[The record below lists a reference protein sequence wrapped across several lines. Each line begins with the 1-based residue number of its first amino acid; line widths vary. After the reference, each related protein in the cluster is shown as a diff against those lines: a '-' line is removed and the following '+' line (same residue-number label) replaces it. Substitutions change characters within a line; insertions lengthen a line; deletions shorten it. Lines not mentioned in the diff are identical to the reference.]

1 MQGPV
6 SQSDDL
12 DALVGS
18 IVAGKYRIDRVL
30 GRGGMGA
37 VFSATNATI
46 GKRVALK
53 FLTHNTARDKSATM
67 RFQREAEAA
76 GVIESEHIVHVFDS
90 GTTEDGLPFLVM
102 ELLTG
107 EDLRS
112 RLQRE
117 GMLSIPHAI
126 EIATQVLRGLVR
138 AHALGIVHRDL
149 KPDNIFLCRRDDGSV
164 LAKIVDFGIS
174 KLSHGRAAKTLTRR
188 GTVLGT
194 AYYMAPEQAQAA
206 EGVDHR
212 ADLYGVGTLLFEMLA
227 GRPPHMAPT
236 HEAVLVA
243 ICTKDAPD
251 IRALRSDVPSG
262 LARTIERAL
271 ARDRD
276 ARIPSA
282 EEFLEEL
289 AGGPAPP
296 AIARAH
302 TAKSAAEPPLM
313 SSTTERRRLGTRRT
327 AVAGAMAA
335 LLGFTLTAVL
345 VARNKAPAAPAP
357 GEPHTKPVAPVDSA
371 LPRSPAVPG
380 PVEVVPLTNAALAAP
395 EASAPAAPLASSAP
409 RVTDRRPPPNP
420 GKPGSA
426 PQATADAGIARTLEL
441 STREP

>member
-1 MQGPV
+1 MQSPV
-6 SQSDDL
+6 PKSDDI

-18 IVAGKYRIDRVL
+18 VVAGKYRIDRVL

-53 FLTHNTARDKSATM
+53 FLTREAARDKSATL

-76 GVIESEHIVHVFDS
+76 GIIESEHIVHVFDS
-90 GTTEDGLPFLVM
+90 GTSEDGLPFLVM
-102 ELLTG
+102 ELLAG
-107 EDLRS
+107 EDLRT

-117 GMLSIPHAI
+117 GLLPIRDAVD
-126 EIATQVLRGLVR
+126 IATQVLRGLVR
-138 AHALGIVHRDL
+138 AHAAGIIHRDL
-149 KPDNIFLCRRDDGSV
+149 KPENVFLCRRDDGST

-212 ADLYGVGTLLFEMLA
+212 ADLYGAGTILFEMLT

-251 IRALRSDVPSG
+251 VRSLRPETPAS
-262 LARTIERAL
+262 LARVLERAL
-271 ARDRD
+271 AREREERIATARD
-276 ARIPSA
+276 
-282 EEFLEEL
+282 FLEEL
-289 AGGPAPP
+289 GGNPGPP
-296 AIARAH
+296 TAARAR
-302 TAKSAAEPPLM
+302 TAETAPLV

-327 AVAGAMAA
+327 AVAGILAA
-335 LLGFTLTAVL
+335 LGGFTLTAVL
-345 VARNKAPAAPAP
+345 VARSKSAHVEPSAEERATAAPVETPA
-357 GEPHTKPVAPVDSA
+357 TA
-371 LPRSPAVPG
+371 LPSPA
-380 PVEVVPLTNAALAAP
+380 PVEVVPL
-395 EASAPAAPLASSAP
+395 ASAPVAVSAGAGATARPSSEARAPEHRARPSSSKPNAAPSPGPSAG
-409 RVTDRRPPPNP
+409 V
-420 GKPGSA
+420 G
-426 PQATADAGIARTLEL
+426 RTLTL

>member
-1 MQGPV
+1 MQGPG
-6 SQSDDL
+6 SKSDDL

-18 IVAGKYRIDRVL
+18 VVAGKYRVDRVL

-53 FLTHNTARDKSATM
+53 FLTREAARDKSATQ

-90 GTTEDGLPFLVM
+90 GNTEDGLPFLVM
-102 ELLTG
+102 ELLSG
-107 EDLRS
+107 EDLRT

-117 GMLSIPHAI
+117 GMLSVQQAV
-126 EIATQVLRGLVR
+126 EITTQVLRGLVR
-138 AHALGIVHRDL
+138 AHAAGIVHRDL
-149 KPDNIFLCRRDDGSV
+149 KPDNIFLCRRDDGSL

-212 ADLYGVGTLLFEMLA
+212 ADLYGAGTLLFEMLA

-251 IRALRSDVPSG
+251 IRTLRPETPAG
-262 LARTIERAL
+262 LARVLERAL

-276 ARIPSA
+276 ARIGSA

-289 AGGPAPP
+289 AGGPVPGP
-296 AIARAH
+296 IARAH
-302 TAKSAAEPPLM
+302 TQANGAEPPLI
-313 SSTTERRRLGTRRT
+313 SSTTERRRAGTRRT
-327 AVAGAMAA
+327 AVAGVMAA

-345 VARNKAPAAPAP
+345 VARSKGPGADKPPESRSTSAPELTTTPAP
-357 GEPHTKPVAPVDSA
+357 PPV
-371 LPRSPAVPG
+371 VPKA
-380 PVEVVPLTNAALAAP
+380 VEVVPVTNAELAAP
-395 EASAPAAPLASSAP
+395 EASAAPASPSAQ
-409 RVTDRRPPPNP
+409 RTAERRPRPSSS
-420 GKPGSA
+420 KPSSA
-426 PQATADAGIARTLEL
+426 PQATVDAGVGRTLTL

>member
-1 MQGPV
+1 MQSPV
-6 SQSDDL
+6 PKSDDL

-18 IVAGKYRIDRVL
+18 VVAGKYRVDRVL

-37 VFSATNATI
+37 VFSATNVTI

-53 FLTHNTARDKSATM
+53 FLTREAARDKSATE

-90 GTTEDGLPFLVM
+90 GTTDDGLPFLVM

-107 EDLRS
+107 EDLRT

-117 GMLSIPHAI
+117 GMLSVPQAV
-126 EIATQVLRGLVR
+126 EITTQVVRGLVR
-138 AHALGIVHRDL
+138 AHAAGIIHRDL
-149 KPDNIFLCRRDDGSV
+149 KPDNVFLCRRDDGSV

-212 ADLYGVGTLLFEMLA
+212 ADLYGAGTILFEMLA
-227 GRPPHMAPT
+227 GRPPHVAPT

-251 IRALRSDVPSG
+251 IRTLRRDAPAG
-262 LARTIERAL
+262 LARLLERAL
-271 ARDRD
+271 ARDRNE
-276 ARIPSA
+276 RIASA
-282 EEFLEEL
+282 EEFLEGL
-289 AGGPAPP
+289 GGAPVPAE
-296 AIARAH
+296 IVRAR
-302 TAKSAAEPPLM
+302 TEPSGPEVVP
-313 SSTTERRRLGTRRT
+313 STTERRRLGTRRT
-327 AVAGAMAA
+327 AIAGVVAA

-345 VARNKAPAAPAP
+345 VARGKAKATTTTTSAALPPPTLAP
-357 GEPHTKPVAPVDSA
+357 EAPPLAPV
-371 LPRSPAVPG
+371 
-380 PVEVVPLTNAALAAP
+380 VEVVPVTNAPVAAP
-395 EASAPAAPLASSAP
+395 TASASTRARTSEPKARANAKPSESATKP
-409 RVTDRRPPPNP
+409 SVPPPT
-420 GKPGSA
+420 K
-426 PQATADAGIARTLEL
+426 ADAGIGRTLTL

>member
-1 MQGPV
+1 MQGPGPK
-6 SQSDDL
+6 SDDL

-18 IVAGKYRIDRVL
+18 VVAGKYRIDRVL

-53 FLTHNTARDKSATM
+53 FLTREAARDKSATQ

-90 GTTEDGLPFLVM
+90 GMTEDGLPFLVM
-102 ELLTG
+102 ELLAG
-107 EDLRS
+107 EDLRT

-117 GMLSIPHAI
+117 GMLLIPQAV

-138 AHALGIVHRDL
+138 AHSAGIVHRDL
-149 KPDNIFLCRRDDGSV
+149 KPDNIFLCRRDDGSL

-212 ADLYGVGTLLFEMLA
+212 ADLYGVGTLLYEMLA

-251 IRALRSDVPSG
+251 VRTLRPDTPAG
-262 LARTIERAL
+262 LARVLERAL

-276 ARIPSA
+276 ARIASA
-282 EEFLEEL
+282 EDFLEEL
-289 AGGPAPP
+289 AGGPAPAP
-296 AIARAH
+296 VARAY
-302 TAKSAAEPPLM
+302 TQASGTEAPLT
-313 SSTTERRRLGTRRT
+313 SSTTERRRVGTRRT
-327 AVAGAMAA
+327 AVAGVMAA
-335 LLGFTLTAVL
+335 LLGFTLTAIL
-345 VARNKAPAAPAP
+345 VARSKGPTPEAPPASRSTSAPPLASTAP
-357 GEPHTKPVAPVDSA
+357 
-371 LPRSPAVPG
+371 PAVPTA
-380 PVEVVPLTNAALAAP
+380 VEVVPVATAEIPMP
-395 EASAPAAPLASSAP
+395 EASATAAPSSSA
-409 RVTDRRPPPNP
+409 RAADRRPRPNT
-420 GKPGSA
+420 GKPSSA
-426 PQATADAGIARTLEL
+426 PQATADAGVGRTLTL